1 MPIIR
6 FKPTS
11 PARRFASKLDFKAEI
26 TKSTPEKSLLS
37 PLKGTGGRNAH
48 GHLTSRHRGGGH
60 KRHYRNIDFKR
71 NKDGLAATVV
81 GIEYDP
87 NRTANI
93 ALVRYSD
100 GEKRYILAPVGLKV
114 GQEIWSGT
122 GVEPRVGNTMPL
134 RDIPVGVEIHNIE
147 LKPGRGGQMV
157 RAAGM
162 VARLVAKEGEY
173 ATVVLPS
180 TEMRLV
186 HMTCRAT
193 IGMVGNLDHQNVR
206 IGKAGRHRWMGI
218 RPWSRG
224 SAQNPIAHPMGGGEG
239 KRNGGRHPVSPWG
252 KLAKGGKTRK
262 PKSLSNRFIVR
273 GRKKQR

>member
-11 PARRFASKLDFKAEI
+11 PGRRLGSKLDFKADI
-26 TKSTPEKSLLS
+26 TKTKPEKSLLE

-48 GHLTSRHRGGGH
+48 GHVTSRHRGGGH
-60 KRHYRNIDFKR
+60 KRHYRLVDFKR
-71 NKDGLAATVV
+71 KKDGIPAIVEA
-81 GIEYDP
+81 IEYDP
-87 NRTANI
+87 NRSANI
-93 ALVRYSD
+93 ALLKYED
-100 GEKRYILAPVGLKV
+100 GTKSYILSPIGLSVGHEV
-114 GQEIWSGT
+114 RSGS
-122 GVEPRVGNTMPL
+122 GVEPKPGNTMPL

-147 LKPGRGGQMV
+147 LKRGRGGQLV
-157 RAAGM
+157 RSAGM
-162 VARLVAKEGEY
+162 AARLVAKEGDY
-173 ATVVLPS
+173 ASIVLPS

-186 HMTCRAT
+186 HVDCRAT

-239 KRNGGRHPVSPWG
+239 RRNGGRHPVSPWG
-252 KLAKGGKTRK
+252 VLAKGGKTRK
-262 PKSLSNRFIVR
+262 PKNLSNRFIVR
-273 GRKKQR
+273 GRKKTR

>member
-134 RDIPVGVEIHNIE
+134 RDIPVGVEIHNI
-147 LKPGRGGQMV
+147 
-157 RAAGM
+157 
-162 VARLVAKEGEY
+162 
-173 ATVVLPS
+173 
-180 TEMRLV
+180 
-186 HMTCRAT
+186 
-193 IGMVGNLDHQNVR
+193 
-206 IGKAGRHRWMGI
+206 
-218 RPWSRG
+218 
-224 SAQNPIAHPMGGGEG
+224 
-239 KRNGGRHPVSPWG
+239 
-252 KLAKGGKTRK
+252 
-262 PKSLSNRFIVR
+262 
-273 GRKKQR
+273 

>member
-11 PARRFASKLDFKAEI
+11 PARRLGSKIDFKAEI

-37 PLKGTGGRNAH
+37 PLKSSGGRNAH

-60 KRHYRNIDFKR
+60 KRHYRMVDFKR
-71 NKDGLAATVV
+71 KKDGVV
-81 GIEYDP
+81 AKVIGIEYDP
-87 NRTANI
+87 NRSANI
-93 ALVRYSD
+93 ALLQYAD
-100 GEKRYILAPVGLKV
+100 GEKAYILAPVGLKV
-114 GQEIWSGT
+114 GAEVESGAH
-122 GVEPRVGNTMPL
+122 VEPRVGNCMPL

-157 RAAGM
+157 RSAGM

-173 ATVVLPS
+173 ASVVLPS

-206 IGKAGRHRWMGI
+206 IGKAGRSRWLGI

-239 KRNGGRHPVSPWG
+239 RRNGGRHPVSPWG
-252 KLAKGGKTRK
+252 VLAKGGKTRK
-262 PKSLSNRFIVR
+262 PKNHSNRFIIR
-273 GRKKQR
+273 GRKKAR